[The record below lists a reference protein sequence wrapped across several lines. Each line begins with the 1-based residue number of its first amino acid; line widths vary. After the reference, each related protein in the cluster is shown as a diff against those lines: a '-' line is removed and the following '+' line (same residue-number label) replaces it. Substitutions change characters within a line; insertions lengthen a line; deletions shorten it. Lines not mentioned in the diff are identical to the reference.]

1 MTIDITKVPDGY
13 TEEEWSDLS
22 DVEKEGI
29 CESIEAPEGEEEPQG
44 DLSEEQLKKIVEEDK
59 PPKKKPDEQD
69 ANPANGDGGDTP
81 PEKPPEKPPENP
93 EEPQAVTDEA
103 LLSFKAVVTDDE
115 LKLEEVIP
123 PELKQQMDELEAKY
137 DEGDMSI
144 HDYTAARDKVN
155 RQIYKHNAGLEADAR
170 SEIAWKKEQF
180 HFLKNRP
187 EYLPGQQAD
196 APGKVRANALF
207 GALSETIKGLSSEEA
222 NANLTGMQLLVK
234 ADAIVKEAFGLK
246 PGKKPEEKKPDEK
259 KPAAAL
265 PDHKTLSDVPAAGK
279 NGAEDDAFAQLD
291 KLSGEAYEAALER
304 LSPEVRDAY
313 LSRA

>member
-1 MTIDITKVPDGY
+1 MTIDVTKIPEGY
-13 TEEEWSDLS
+13 TEEEWEGLS

-29 CESIEAPEGEEEPQG
+29 IESITEPEGGEVDETIPE
-44 DLSEEQLKKIVEEDK
+44 DTLKKIADDNLEDG
-59 PPKKKPDEQD
+59 KKPDDQPAADDNKKTDDD
-69 ANPANGDGGDTP
+69 A
-81 PEKPPEKPPENP
+81 
-93 EEPQAVTDEA
+93 AVTDDA

-187 EYLPGQQAD
+187 EYL
-196 APGKVRANALF
+196 F
-207 GALSETIKGLSSEEA
+207 GLS
-222 NANLTGMQLLVK
+222 
-234 ADAIVKEAFGLK
+234 
-246 PGKKPEEKKPDEK
+246 
-259 KPAAAL
+259 
-265 PDHKTLSDVPAAGK
+265 
-279 NGAEDDAFAQLD
+279 
-291 KLSGEAYEAALER
+291 
-304 LSPEVRDAY
+304 
-313 LSRA
+313 